1 MHKSLLE
8 VYTIQSIILT
18 WLIRID
24 RKWGATL
31 SNEFKSSISIESFN
45 KALVCS
51 VKKTTYSEQELA
63 DIDKKT
69 DKLYRR
75 LVLKRSK

>member
-1 MHKSLLE
+1 MHTSLM
-8 VYTIQSIILT
+8 VVCITKSIILT
-18 WLIRID
+18 WLSRID
-24 RKWGATL
+24 GKLGVIL
-31 SNEFKSSISIESFN
+31 SNKFKSSISIESFN